1 MKVLK
6 LLKTLFNVKSSRNMC
21 NKNLFQRWETKEIC
35 KISFMENKSVETLE
49 NAFQCVMKS
58 YLLETCVKQ
67 KSFSIFFRLFLLFYR
82 NQKSLKGV
90 ETRKKFVKFHSCKN
104 KTLLKLLS
112 SNVLEIGSEFKG
124 GLIFLGSFTVNHG
137 DPWNFFLAITASC
150 YRAKWIPRRVFRF
163 LERVQRGKLGYLR
176 RDTLSRTFRYV
187 FSSPR
192 IFPSFHSFIS
202 LLNFQGYIFFF

>member
-1 MKVLK
+1 MCYEVL
-6 LLKTLFNVKSSRNMC
+6 SSRNMC
-21 NKNLFQRWETKEIC
+21 K
-35 KISFMENKSVETLE
+35 
-49 NAFQCVMKS
+49 
-58 YLLETCVKQ
+58 
-67 KSFSIFFRLFLLFYR
+67 KSFSTFISFFFFFR

-90 ETRKKFVKFHSCKN
+90 ETRKKFVKCIHSCKN
-104 KTLLKLLS
+104 KTLLKLLP

-176 RDTLSRTFRYV
+176 RDTLSRPFRYV

-192 IFPSFHSFIS
+192 IFPSFHSSIS
-202 LLNFQGYIFFF
+202 LLNFQGYIFFFKFFINTPARILFSDKENSYIPLKLLIRIKEWSKERGVLFA